1 MFKSK
6 SYMIALFGVLII
18 ATALIVLACEGD
30 EPESEFYEAEPEEKS
45 AETDPKEVDAKD
57 VEPEPGVDQAE
68 PEEKSD
74 EIDPEEAD
82 AEDKAREEING
93 DPALML
99 PPTARILAASPGGD
113 YLLFT
118 IAAAPIDPYQIIN
131 TETYEGEICDERG
144 SYWGE
149 IEDLPTPGLELAQV
163 KAPHFSPDGEE
174 LLYVGY
180 EIKEYKY
187 VSAAIYLC
195 ELGLPPEIEH
205 QIDPSEDEFIQGIR
219 PAWNAEQRNI
229 YYLTAKGVMS
239 YCSENQQSEKLHQ
252 AQKLKGLVQDD
263 TLAPHAFHVKDD
275 FAELAYFYEGK
286 IKLVAIENDQPELEV
301 FDTGL
306 SDINNIEFIFDGRY
320 LSMESYYMYDI
331 KGYWL
336 EFFDR
341 QTGELVE
348 LENDYLPAGYSTN
361 DQEKMAFIKFNEPND
376 YEISILNDS
385 LEKVQ
390 SVDIPWLTGHVIWLD
405 DVWCVLGRNQ
415 EGYPL
420 YKVDFD

>member
-6 SYMIALFGVLII
+6 SYMTALFGVLII
-18 ATALIVLACEGD
+18 ATALIVFACEGD
-30 EPESEFYEAEPEEKS
+30 
-45 AETDPKEVDAKD
+45 
-57 VEPEPGVDQAE
+57 EPEPGVDQAE

-99 PPTARILAASPGGD
+99 PPTVGNLSASPGGD

-118 IAAAPIDPYQIIN
+118 MAAAPIDPYHIIN
-131 TETYEGEICDERG
+131 TETYEGKICDDRG
-144 SYWGE
+144 VYWGE
-149 IEDLPTPGLELAQV
+149 IEDLPTPGLEPAQV
-163 KAPHFSPDGEE
+163 NSPHFSLDGKK

-180 EIKEYKY
+180 EVKEYKS

-195 ELGLPPEIEH
+195 DLGLPPEVKH
-205 QIDPSEDEFIQGIR
+205 QIDLSEEEFIQGIR
-219 PAWNAEQRNI
+219 PAWNAEQRGI

-239 YCSENQQSEKLHQ
+239 CCSENQQSEKLHP
-252 AQKLKGLVQDD
+252 AQNLKGLVQDD
-263 TLAPHAFHVKDD
+263 TLAPHSFHVKDD
-275 FAELAYFYEGK
+275 YTWLAYYYEGK
-286 IKLVAIENDQPELEV
+286 INLVELGENDEPELKV
-301 FDTGL
+301 FDMGL

-320 LSMESYYMYDI
+320 LAMESYYMYDI

-336 EFFDR
+336 EFVDR

-361 DQEKMAFIKFNEPND
+361 DQEKMAFIKFNERND

-420 YKVDFD
+420 YKVDFE